1 MELALEK
8 IVHQLELVSATAD
21 TLTQALK
28 ILGRHQAYTLKLFNT
43 VPSPGRVEIR
53 PGLLHRPK
61 EIVRLQITIVNI
73 VIIKSVLTA
82 KKGNGYFLNQKY
94 KSFIRK

>member
-8 IVHQLELVSATAD
+8 IQQPKMFTSLKLVSATAD

-28 ILGRHQAYTLKLFNT
+28 ILERHQAYTLKSFDT
-43 VPSPGRVEIR
+43 VTFPDRLEIK

-61 EIVRLQITIVNI
+61 EIVRLQITIANI
-73 VIIKSVLTA
+73 VIIKSALTA
-82 KKGNGYFLNQKY
+82 KKENGDF
-94 KSFIRK
+94 